1 MKKLLKYGGILLAI
15 LLIPFISSQISNEV
29 NWQLF
34 DYLVA
39 ALLLTMLF
47 VGIEIIK
54 KLKFKMRFI
63 VLAVFLIA
71 TILIWIELAVGIFN
85 SPISGS

>member
-39 ALLLTMLF
+39 ALLITILF
-47 VGIEIIK
+47 GGIEIIK

>member
-47 VGIEIIK
+47 LGIEIIK

>member
-39 ALLLTMLF
+39 ALLLTILF

-63 VLAVFLIA
+63 VLAVFLI
-71 TILIWIELAVGIFN
+71 TIILIWIELAVGIFN